1 MFLFRNLRSIDAAFA
16 RQADATSYRALLR
29 EMQAAEAYTGTPYA
43 ILQKRASRMWS
54 ALKRYRAEQRAVRT
68 RVPTYV
74 RRLAAEPMAIP
85 DPVPQANDSGK
96 GWGAAQRQRIAP
108 PSWPAAHAGCVM
120 Q

>member
-68 RVPTYV
+68 HAPTYV
-74 RRLAAEPMAIP
+74 RRRQMILGR
-85 DPVPQANDSGK
+85 SG
-96 GWGAAQRQRIAP
+96 GIAP
-108 PSWPAAHAGCVM
+108 PPWPAAHAGCVI

>member
-1 MFLFRNLRSIDAAFA
+1 MFLFRNLRSVDAAFA

-68 RVPTYV
+68 HAPTYV
-74 RRLAAEPMAIP
+74 RRLAA
-85 DPVPQANDSGK
+85 VPAPKANDSVL
-96 GWGAAQRQRIAP
+96 QSSSTPAP
-108 PSWPAAHAGCVM
+108 STWPAAHAGCVM